1 MQKRN
6 PPNAKAVSQ
15 DNRRLGIRIRELRKA
30 KGMTMVEVAAAIGV
44 SQPAI
49 SQWESGIAPPGRE
62 SLVELGKLWHIP
74 VGTLMGDPD
83 VKPAGKKGGSGPTA
97 LPPGIMPSDVPVH
110 GTAVGGASGD
120 FRFNGDVVDYVRRPP
135 GITHMRN
142 VYALWVVGD
151 SMAPWNKDGDLIYV
165 SPARPAAPGDYVVVQ
180 MNDAADGEPGLAMVK
195 QLVGRTPTQL
205 KLGQYNPE
213 KEFAVALS
221 KVKAVHRVLTL
232 RELLGT

>member
-1 MQKRN
+1 MQKRT
-6 PPNAKAVSQ
+6 PPPAKAVSQ

-62 SLVELGKLWHIP
+62 SLVELSKLWHVP
-74 VGTLMGDPD
+74 VGVLMGDQEA
-83 VKPAGKKGGSGPTA
+83 KPAGRKGAVPA
-97 LPPGIMPSDVPVH
+97 LPAGIMPSDVPVQ
-110 GTAVGGASGD
+110 GTAVGGAAGD
-120 FRFNGDVVDYVRRPP
+120 FRFNGEVVDYVRRPP

-142 VYALWVVGD
+142 VYALWVTGD

-165 SPARPAAPGDYVVVQ
+165 SPARPCAPGDYVVVQ
-180 MNDAADGEPGLAMVK
+180 MNDQGDGEPGLAMVK
-195 QLVGRTPTQL
+195 QLVARTPTQL
-205 KLGQYNPE
+205 KLGQFNPE

>member
-1 MQKRN
+1 MKKTQPKA
-6 PPNAKAVSQ
+6 PKAVSH
-15 DNRRLGIRIRELRKA
+15 DVRRLGIRIREHRKA
-30 KGMTMVEVAAAIGV
+30 RGMTMVEVAQAIGV

-62 SLVELGKLWHIP
+62 SLVELGKLWHVP
-74 VGTLMGDPD
+74 VGVLMGDPD
-83 VKPAGKKGGSGPTA
+83 LKAGKKGGVTPAGV
-97 LPPGIMPSDVPVH
+97 MPSDVPVQ

-165 SPARPAAPGDYVVVQ
+165 SPARPTAPGDYVVVQ
-180 MNDAADGEPGLAMVK
+180 MNDQADGEPGVAMVK
-195 QLVGRTPTQL
+195 QLVARTPTQL
-205 KLGQYNPE
+205 KLGQFNPE
-213 KEFAVALS
+213 KEFTVALN

>member
-6 PPNAKAVSQ
+6 PPSPKSVSQ

-62 SLVELGKLWHIP
+62 SLVELSKLWHIP
-74 VGTLMGDPD
+74 VGTLMGDPE
-83 VKPAGKKGGSGPTA
+83 VKGSGRKGSGPSA
-97 LPPGIMPSDVPVH
+97 LPAGIMPSDVPVQ
-110 GTAVGGASGD
+110 GVAVGGAAGD
-120 FRFNGDVVDYVRRPP
+120 FRFNGEVVDYVRRPP
-135 GITHMRN
+135 GIQHMRN
-142 VYALWVVGD
+142 VYALWISGD
-151 SMAPWNKDGDLIYV
+151 SMSPWNNDGDLVYV
-165 SPARPAAPGDYVVVQ
+165 SPARPATPGDYVVVQ
-180 MNDAADGEPGLAMVK
+180 MNDTADGEPGLAMVK
-195 QLVGRTPTQL
+195 RLVGRTPTQL

-213 KEFAVALS
+213 KEFTVALS

>member
-1 MQKRN
+1 MKKTK
-6 PPNAKAVSQ
+6 PKPEKAVSH
-15 DNRRLGIRIRELRKA
+15 DVRRLGIRIREHRKA
-30 KGMTMVEVAAAIGV
+30 RGMTMVEVAQAIGV

-62 SLVELGKLWHIP
+62 SLVELAKLWHVPI
-74 VGTLMGDPD
+74 GTLMGDPD
-83 VKPAGKKGGSGPTA
+83 LKPAKKGGSTPA
-97 LPPGIMPSDVPVH
+97 GIMPTDVPVQ
-110 GTAVGGASGD
+110 GTAVGGAGGD

-135 GITHMRN
+135 GIMHMRN
-142 VYALWVVGD
+142 IYALWVVGD
-151 SMAPWNKDGDLIYV
+151 SMSPWNKDGDLIYV

-180 MNDAADGEPGLAMVK
+180 MNDQGDGEPGVAMVK
-195 QLVGRTPTQL
+195 QLVARTPTQL

>member
-1 MQKRN
+1 MKKTS
-6 PPNAKAVSQ
+6 PPPSKQVSH
-15 DNRRLGIRIRELRKA
+15 DVRRLGIRIREHRKA
-30 KGMTMVEVAAAIGV
+30 RGMTMVEVAQAIGV

-62 SLVELGKLWHIP
+62 SLVELSKLWHVP
-74 VGTLMGDPD
+74 VGALMGDPD
-83 VKPAGKKGGSGPTA
+83 FKAGKKGATTPVGV
-97 LPPGIMPSDVPVH
+97 MPSDVPVH
-110 GTAVGGASGD
+110 GIVVGGASGD
-120 FRFNGDVVDYVRRPP
+120 FRLNGDIVDYVRRPP
-135 GITHMRN
+135 GIAHMRN
-142 VYALWVVGD
+142 VYALWVSGD
-151 SMAPWNKDGDLIYV
+151 SMSPWNKDGDLIYV
-165 SPARPAAPGDYVVVQ
+165 SPARPTAPGDYVVVQ
-180 MNDAADGEPGLAMVK
+180 MNDQGDGEPGLAMVK

>member
-1 MQKRN
+1 MKKI
-6 PPNAKAVSQ
+6 PAKQVSHEV
-15 DNRRLGIRIRELRKA
+15 RRLGIRIREHRKA
-30 KGMTMVEVAAAIGV
+30 RGMTMVEVAQAIGV

-62 SLVELGKLWHIP
+62 SLIELAKLWHVP
-74 VGTLMGDPD
+74 VGVLMGDPEL
-83 VKPAGKKGGSGPTA
+83 KAAGKKGSST
-97 LPPGIMPSDVPVH
+97 PPGIMPSDVPVQ

-120 FRFNGDVVDYVRRPP
+120 FRFNGQVVDYVRRPP
-135 GITHMRN
+135 GIIHMRN
-142 VYALWVVGD
+142 VYALWIVGD

-165 SPARPAAPGDYVVVQ
+165 SPARPAVTGDYVVVQ
-180 MNDAADGEPGLAMVK
+180 LNDQGDGEPGAAMVK

-205 KLGQYNPE
+205 KLAQFNPARD
-213 KEFAVALS
+213 FTLALA

>member
-6 PPNAKAVSQ
+6 PPPAKTVNQ
-15 DNRRLGIRIRELRKA
+15 ENRRLGIRIRELRKA

-62 SLVELGKLWHIP
+62 SLVELGKLWHVP
-74 VGTLMGDPD
+74 VGVLMGDQE
-83 VKPAGKKGGSGPTA
+83 VKASGKKGAAPA
-97 LPPGIMPSDVPVH
+97 MPAGIMPSDVPVH
-110 GTAVGGASGD
+110 GTAVGGSGGD
-120 FRFNGDVVDYVRRPP
+120 FRFNGQVVDYVRRPP

-151 SMAPWNKDGDLIYV
+151 SMSPWNKDGDLVYV

-180 MNDAADGEPGLAMVK
+180 MNDLADGEPGLAMVK

-205 KLGQYNPE
+205 KLGQFNPE
-213 KEFAVALS
+213 KEFTVALA

>member
-1 MQKRN
+1 MKKTQPK
-6 PPNAKAVSQ
+6 PAKSVSH
-15 DNRRLGIRIRELRKA
+15 DVRRLGIRIREHRKA
-30 KGMTMVEVAAAIGV
+30 RGMTMVEVAQAIGV

-62 SLVELGKLWHIP
+62 SLVELSKLWHVP
-74 VGTLMGDPD
+74 VGVLMGDPD
-83 VKPAGKKGGSGPTA
+83 LKAGKKGGVTPAGV
-97 LPPGIMPSDVPVH
+97 MPSDVPVQ

-180 MNDAADGEPGLAMVK
+180 MNDQADGEPGVAMVK
-195 QLVGRTPTQL
+195 QLVARTPTQL

-213 KEFAVALS
+213 KEFTVALS